1 MMTNLALLLAWDDVM
16 MKQLPSLASVS
27 LQARR
32 IAGQYYR
39 YFGFHFLVVVLL
51 RVIDNWVGPP
61 MPLGFAHD
69 TTALVYQRACQC
81 SVLGH

>member
-1 MMTNLALLLAWDDVM
+1 MTNLALLLAWDDVM

-27 LQARR
+27 LQA
-32 IAGQYYR
+32 GQYYR
-39 YFGFHFLVVVLL
+39 YFGFHFIVVVVLL